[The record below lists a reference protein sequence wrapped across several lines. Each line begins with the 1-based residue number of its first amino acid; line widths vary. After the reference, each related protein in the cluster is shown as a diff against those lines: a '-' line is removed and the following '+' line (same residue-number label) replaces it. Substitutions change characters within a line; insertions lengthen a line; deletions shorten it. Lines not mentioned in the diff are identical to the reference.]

1 MPRLTK
7 DDPDS
12 LIGGVEFRARRAA
25 LGLERQVI
33 MDQLGVNRSSVDKW
47 TRGSAA
53 VPRQVRE
60 LIEQA
65 EDDVEATVEYLIDSE
80 LRHLFIEPQKGWPW
94 GEGPWLVA
102 IARAR
107 RRLVEAGVRT
117 QIGSETGNPVPEPD
131 NIPSVNIVPVDFS
144 QPKPSKGDGQPWI
157 IDDIDFTSRSDK

>member
-65 EDDVEATVEYLIDSE
+65 EDDVEATVEYLVDTE
-80 LRHLFIEPQKGWPW
+80 PRFLFVEPQKAWPW
-94 GEGPWLVA
+94 GDGPWLVA

-117 QIGSETGNPVPEPD
+117 KIGVESDEPG
-131 NIPSVNIVPVDFS
+131 PANIVPVDFS

-157 IDDIDFTSRSDK
+157 IDDIDFTQRSDK

>member
-47 TRGSAA
+47 TRGDAA

-60 LIEQA
+60 LIEQV
-65 EDDVEATVEYLIDSE
+65 EDEVEATIEYLADTGS
-80 LRHLFIEPQKGWPW
+80 HLLLVEPQKGWPW
-94 GEGPWLVA
+94 GEGPWLVV
-102 IARAR
+102 IASAR
-107 RRLVEAGVRT
+107 RRLVQAGVHAK
-117 QIGSETGNPVPEPD
+117 IGPEVAVPSPE
-131 NIPSVNIVPVDFS
+131 IGNIVDVDFS
-144 QPKPSKGDGQPWI
+144 R
-157 IDDIDFTSRSDK
+157 TNRSSPDA

>member
-65 EDDVEATVEYLIDSE
+65 EDDVEATVEYFVDTE
-80 LRHLFIEPQKGWPW
+80 PRFLFVEPQKDWPW

-107 RRLVEAGVRT
+107 RQLVEAGVRAEI
-117 QIGSETGNPVPEPD
+117 QPEVEGNRVHI
-131 NIPSVNIVPVDFS
+131 NFKASPSTNAEGKLGIIAEVDF
-144 QPKPSKGDGQPWI
+144 
-157 IDDIDFTSRSDK
+157 TRSTEK